1 MTTLDQN
8 ANSPEPTKAVGREI
22 SGKWVIVGLFTFA
35 ILITATLWIYWKLHV
50 GPFLPLQQA
59 LADKFEDSRPRVE
72 GGQRKAHKGTLKIL
86 RITMKI
92 EFDPTK
98 NRMQADD
105 FAAEVFQF
113 IKIVSD
119 LETYQQL
126 ELHLYFPHPEEK
138 IIEQTFHLDL

>member
-1 MTTLDQN
+1 MTTPDQD
-8 ANSPEPTKAVGREI
+8 ANSPKPLKAVGKEI
-22 SGKWVIVGLFTFA
+22 SGRWVVVGLFSFA
-35 ILITATLWIYWKLHV
+35 ILITATLWIYWKLHI

-72 GGQRKAHKGTLKIL
+72 GGQRKVHKDTLKIL

-98 NRMQADD
+98 NRQQADD
-105 FAAEVFQF
+105 FADEVFQF
-113 IKIVSD
+113 VKKVSN

-126 ELHLYFPHPEEK
+126 ELHLYWPHPEEK
-138 IIEQTFHLDL
+138 IIEQTFQLDL